1 MDVERV
7 AGHLGKKQTGFDKTG
22 FGEPVWLG
30 FLVQFYFS
38 AKMAMAGILKV
49 GG

>member
-1 MDVERV
+1 M
-7 AGHLGKKQTGFDKTG
+7 AGYLGKKQTGFDKTG

-30 FLVQFYFS
+30 FFGAIFCG
-38 AKMAMAGILKV
+38 AKMAITLILKV